1 MKIEI
6 EDRLKNLLGLP
17 LENAGRTGNLVWFS
31 FGKTVTMKN
40 RNGTE
45 KKVAEYALNVQCS
58 WRITQEYEILVASG
72 DIYLPSKRFNGAEE
86 EFKWDIQGMN
96 RCDERLKEFF
106 KTLKSDIFV
115 ESIQADK
122 IGGVKI
128 FFTKHYLLELFP
140 DESTK
145 DEFWRIFVP
154 GNASSHFVVTGN
166 GIED

>member
-1 MKIEI
+1 
-6 EDRLKNLLGLP
+6 
-17 LENAGRTGNLVWFS
+17 
-31 FGKTVTMKN
+31 MKN

-96 RCDERLKEFF
+96 RSDERLKEFF

-115 ESIQADK
+115 WPLFLPEQK
-122 IGGVKI
+122 
-128 FFTKHYLLELFP
+128 FELLRQRRANRP
-140 DESTK
+140 GA
-145 DEFWRIFVP
+145 RISP
-154 GNASSHFVVTGN
+154 ASRKKSKTVFCKFYRKN
-166 GIED
+166 CDAE